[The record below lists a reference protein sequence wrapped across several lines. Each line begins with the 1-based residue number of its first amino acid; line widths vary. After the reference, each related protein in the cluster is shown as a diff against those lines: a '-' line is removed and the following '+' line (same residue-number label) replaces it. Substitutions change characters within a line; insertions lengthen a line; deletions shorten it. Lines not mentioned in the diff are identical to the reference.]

1 VISRYSLVVAIALV
15 VAACT
20 PGSSTTTTTTTTV
33 APPTSATSS
42 TSSSETTASTLPS
55 GTEELPEA
63 LREVIARLIPV
74 TEELRELTFLEPPT
88 ITVITTEE
96 LTARVIEQVEED
108 YEDVDAD
115 EALYKLLGLVPADF
129 DLLDTIMALYGEQVA
144 GYYDGDIKELVVTA
158 REGAF
163 SPMEEVTLV
172 HELTHALTD
181 QHHSFNEHFNAL
193 FDADKFDQGSAF
205 QALIEGDA
213 SLTELIYAQQLSPED
228 QQRFLEEAFAVDTT
242 VFDRTPKF
250 MQDSL
255 LFPYNEGIGFV
266 QSLYEAGGF
275 AIIDQAYVDPPVST
289 EQIIEPGDYGR
300 DEPVMVPL
308 EQNELAG
315 YEVAYGST
323 WGELGFRLMFDQI
336 LGGADQAAEGWGG
349 DSYDVFFNG
358 ADVVLVMVYQG
369 DNPEDSDQLL
379 TALTDYIEVGMGL
392 ADGTADGN
400 GQSFGGDNYAFLS
413 ISGDQVIF
421 IAAGDPAAGATARSW
436 FPGF

>member
-1 VISRYSLVVAIALV
+1 LAVAIALV
-15 VAACT
+15 LAACT
-20 PGSSTTTTTTTTV
+20 SSSGTTTTTTTSV
-33 APPTSATSS
+33 AAATTTATSPS
-42 TSSSETTASTLPS
+42 TPSSETTAGTLPS
-55 GTEELPEA
+55 GTEELPQP
-63 LREVIARLIPV
+63 LREAIARLIPV

-108 YEDVDAD
+108 YDDIDAD
-115 EALYKLLGLVPADF
+115 EALYKLLGLVPTDF
-129 DLLDTIMALYGEQVA
+129 DLLGTIMALYGEQVA

-193 FDADKFDQGSAF
+193 FDTDQFDQGSAF

-242 VFDRTPKF
+242 VFDQAPKF

-255 LFPYNEGIGFV
+255 LFPYDEGIGFV

-275 AIIDQAYVDPPVST
+275 ATIDQAYIDPPVST

-300 DEPVMVPL
+300 DEPVVVPL
-308 EQNELAG
+308 EENELGG
-315 YEVAYGST
+315 YEIAYGST

-336 LGGADQAAEGWGG
+336 LGGADQAADGWGG
-349 DSYDVFFNG
+349 DSYDIFFNG
-358 ADVVLVMVYQG
+358 TEVVLVMVYQG
-369 DNPEDSDQLL
+369 DNAEDSAELL
-379 TALTDYIEVGMGL
+379 GGLTDYVEVGMDL
-392 ADGTADGN
+392 ADATADGN
-400 GQSFGGDNYAFLS
+400 GLSFRGDNYAFLS
-413 ISGDQVIF
+413 SSADQVIF